1 MVFSSLIFLCI
12 FLPITLGIYY
22 ATPARW
28 RNSVALVASLLFYAW
43 GAPRFVFIL
52 VASSVIDY
60 SAGHFLPPDG
70 GRRSS
75 LRRAVLSLAI
85 ATNLSALLY
94 FKYMNFFVEQTN
106 RVLDATGNGGIVWQ
120 EVLLPIG
127 ISFFTFQKLSYLI
140 DVYRGNARPARNL
153 RDYLLYV
160 SLFPQLIAG
169 PIVRYHDV
177 AQQLA
182 SRSYSAERFL
192 EGVWRFCFG
201 LGRKVLIA
209 NVLGGIADKAFDPE
223 LTTLT
228 PQVAWI
234 GALCYTFQIYF
245 DFSGYSDMAIGLGKM
260 LGFDF
265 LENFNFPYVASS
277 FTEFWRRWHI
287 SLSNWMREYLYIPM
301 GGNRVPLWRKSFNL
315 WLVFLASGFW
325 HGASWNFVVWG
336 GYHGLFLSLDKLIQT
351 RGWRAPPRIVSIPIT
366 FVMVMIGWVFFRTET
381 LTEATRFL
389 ACMVGCAP
397 AVALDGP
404 SAVSLMSL
412 HAWIAL
418 GVAALLSLAPVIKGC
433 EILKDWPIEGCSRRD
448 HLRVTAR
455 FLLSA
460 VLLIC
465 SMFCLI
471 SGQFNPFIYFRF

>member
-1 MVFSSLIFLCI
+1 MVFSSLVFLCI
-12 FLPITLGIYY
+12 FLPLTLAVYY
-22 ATPARW
+22 AAPARW

-52 VASSVIDY
+52 VASSIVDY
-60 SAGHFLPPDG
+60 VASRYLSPDAN
-70 GRRSS
+70 RRPSW
-75 LRRAVLSLAI
+75 RRGLLSLTI

-94 FKYMNFFVEQTN
+94 FKYMNFFVEQTS
-106 RVLDATGNGGIVWQ
+106 RLLVGTGSSAIVWQ

-140 DVYRGNARPARNL
+140 DVYRGNARPARHL
-153 RDYLLYV
+153 PDYLLYV

-177 AQQLA
+177 ALQLE
-182 SRSYSAERFL
+182 SRGYTSERFL

-209 NVLGGIADKAFDPE
+209 NVLGGVADKAFDPE
-223 LTTLT
+223 LATLS
-228 PQVAWI
+228 PHVAWL
-234 GALCYTFQIYF
+234 GALCYSFQIYF

-260 LGFDF
+260 LGLDF

-277 FTEFWRRWHI
+277 FSEFWRRWHI
-287 SLSNWMREYLYIPM
+287 SLSNWMREYLYIPL
-301 GGNRVPLWRKSFNL
+301 GGNRVPLWRKTFNL
-315 WLVFLASGFW
+315 WLVFLVSGFW

-336 GYHGLFLSLDKLIQT
+336 GYHGLFLSLDKLVRS
-351 RGWRAPPRIVSIPIT
+351 RGWRQPPRIIGIPAT
-366 FVMVMIGWVFFRTET
+366 FILVMVGWVFFRTET
-381 LTEATRFL
+381 LADAIRYL
-389 ACMVGCAP
+389 SAMVGCTAEIP
-397 AVALDGP
+397 GGKPLDAFMGLYAWIILAVA
-404 SAVSLMSL
+404 
-412 HAWIAL
+412 
-418 GVAALLSLAPVIKGC
+418 VALSLAPIIKGSA
-433 EILKDWPIEGCSRRD
+433 ILKDWPIEGCSRRS

-460 VLLIC
+460 LLLVC

-471 SGQFNPFIYFRF
+471 AGQFNPFIYFRF